1 MGPFFWF
8 KIGESTK
15 MSFTFISSP
24 YSGTD
29 EEREERARIT
39 AEVCGKLLRRDFHVI
54 SPAVHSHTITKA
66 VQFSPE
72 ERRSLILD
80 FGLNLLRKA
89 SGMIVLEI
97 EGWEK
102 SFGVQAEIALCQEL
116 KIPIRYLNP
125 IELTDTADPKRIL
138 KDHPYKSHCYIREV
152 RSSNAKTP
160 S

>member
-1 MGPFFWF
+1 
-8 KIGESTK
+8 

-66 VQFSPE
+66 VHFTPE

-97 EGWEK
+97 EGWER
-102 SFGVQAEIALCQEL
+102 SFGVQAEIDLCREL
-116 KIPIRYLNP
+116 GIPVKYLKP
-125 IELTDTADPKRIL
+125 EELTDCADPKMIF
-138 KDHPYKSHCYIREV
+138 KDQPLSPVPAPEMRM
-152 RSSNAKTP
+152 
-160 S
+160 